1 MPKVAC
7 SWRMPGQNDSEGS
20 RERETAFGV
29 ISRHTHAVTVSVLI
43 QVHCTPQLSTKLL
56 GQLELSAASQANA
69 KTNLIIISSN
79 PAHYRLPNYPINS
92 TSWESLFATQAN
104 VCSQISRQ
112 EDSSIVQTQG
122 FDNAEQARLVTQGGR
137 SSPYHSLWLWGT
149 GALCR
154 SKPAALVWCWNC
166 SITSIS
172 WTWNQNFNLC
182 TFLMRV
188 SSLIVVLNR
197 RCSSL

>member
-1 MPKVAC
+1 MALQCPRLHIA
-7 SWRMPGQNDSEGS
+7 GGS
-20 RERETAFGV
+20 LAKMTGRALGRAKLLLV
-29 ISRHTHAVTVSVLI
+29 LSPVTHAVTVSVLI
-43 QVHCTPQLSTKLL
+43 QVHRTPPLSFKLL

-137 SSPYHSLWLWGT
+137 SSLRY
-149 GALCR
+149 
-154 SKPAALVWCWNC
+154 
-166 SITSIS
+166 
-172 WTWNQNFNLC
+172 
-182 TFLMRV
+182 M
-188 SSLIVVLNR
+188 SSVLAQ
-197 RCSSL
+197 SQLH

>member
-1 MPKVAC
+1 MTGRALGRAKLLLVLSPV
-7 SWRMPGQNDSEGS
+7 
-20 RERETAFGV
+20 
-29 ISRHTHAVTVSVLI
+29 THAVTVSVLI
-43 QVHCTPQLSTKLL
+43 QVHRTPPLSSKLL

-137 SSPYHSLWLWGT
+137 SSLSEWWKSSRDWEL
-149 GALCR
+149 GAHFDCR
-154 SKPAALVWCWNC
+154 
-166 SITSIS
+166 
-172 WTWNQNFNLC
+172 
-182 TFLMRV
+182 MRRGSQ
-188 SSLIVVLNR
+188 SSPNR
-197 RCSSL
+197 E

>member
-1 MPKVAC
+1 MT
-7 SWRMPGQNDSEGS
+7 S
-20 RERETAFGV
+20 RALGRGKLLLV
-29 ISRHTHAVTVSVLI
+29 LSPVTHAVTVCVLI
-43 QVHCTPQLSTKLL
+43 QVHRTPQLSSKLL

-122 FDNAEQARLVTQGGR
+122 FDNAEQARLVTQKGGVLHITLSGSEVQELCAAQSQLHWCDAESALSQAYR
-137 SSPYHSLWLWGT
+137 KHEIKTWL
-149 GALCR
+149 
-154 SKPAALVWCWNC
+154 VY
-166 SITSIS
+166 
-172 WTWNQNFNLC
+172 
-182 TFLMRV
+182 FL
-188 SSLIVVLNR
+188 NA
-197 RCSSL
+197 CF

>member
-1 MPKVAC
+1 MALQC
-7 SWRMPGQNDSEGS
+7 LRLHIAGGS
-20 RERETAFGV
+20 LAKMTVRALGRAQLLLV
-29 ISRHTHAVTVSVLI
+29 LSPVTHAGTVSVLI
-43 QVHCTPQLSTKLL
+43 QVHRTPLSSKLL

-122 FDNAEQARLVTQGGR
+122 FDNAEQARLVTRGGR
-137 SSPYHSLWLWGT
+137 SSLRY
-149 GALCR
+149 R
-154 SKPAALVWCWNC
+154 S
-166 SITSIS
+166 S
-172 WTWNQNFNLC
+172 
-182 TFLMRV
+182 
-188 SSLIVVLNR
+188 VLTQ
-197 RCSSL
+197 SQLH